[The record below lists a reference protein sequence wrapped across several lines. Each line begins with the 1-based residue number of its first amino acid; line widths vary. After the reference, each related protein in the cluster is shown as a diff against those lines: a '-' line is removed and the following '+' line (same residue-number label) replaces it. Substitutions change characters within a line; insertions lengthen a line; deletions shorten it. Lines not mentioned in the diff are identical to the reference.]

1 MGLTHKE
8 IALLRQL
15 TRLDGVSGREDQI
28 RNYLEEVYRGLG
40 CDVIYDNI
48 GSIIAYK
55 KSKNPNAKKV
65 LVDAHMDEV
74 GFLVGSKID
83 DNTYSLIHIGY
94 IDPNTIDDAPVN
106 VYHNGAIVTKGV
118 VTLSFDKLVLT
129 IEGNYDLVPGS
140 MVTFIRE
147 LKEVDEDRY
156 IAKAYDDRYGIALG
170 IELLTKL
177 KENDE
182 ELDFDLYVSGSV
194 REEVG
199 LKGATTVANLVKPDL
214 AIVLDCSRA
223 ADSFGHVGEG
233 VLIRFYDPAMMSFED
248 LIDFQIR
255 KLSENGVK
263 YQYFATGG
271 GTNAGA
277 IHTSGCGVKTL
288 THCVCAKDIHT
299 NSTIFSGEDYQQA
312 KKGLFV
318 LIDNLNE
325 VL

>member
-1 MGLTHKE
+1 MALTHDE
-8 IALLRQL
+8 FNLLKQL
-15 TRLDGVSGREDQI
+15 TELDGISGRETFV
-28 RNYLEEVYRGLG
+28 RNFLERTYKNLGYEVL
-40 CDVIYDNI
+40 YDNI
-48 GSIIAYK
+48 GSIIAFK
-55 KSKNPNAKKV
+55 KSKKPNAKRV

-74 GFLVGSKID
+74 GFLVGSKIN

-94 IDPNTIDDAPVN
+94 IDPLTISDAEVN
-106 VYHNGAIVTKGV
+106 IYQNGEKIKGIVS
-118 VTLSFDKLVLT
+118 LSLDKLILRVD
-129 IEGNYDLVPGS
+129 GNYNLIPGS
-140 MVTFIRE
+140 MVTFVRE
-147 LKEVDEDRY
+147 FSEIEEDRY
-156 IAKAYDDRYGIALG
+156 IAKAYDDRYGLALG
-170 IELLTKL
+170 IELLSRL
-177 KENDE
+177 KNI

-223 ADSFGHVGEG
+223 ANNFGHLGEG

-248 LIDFQIR
+248 LISFQI
-255 KLSENGVK
+255 KTLTKNGVK
-263 YQYFATGG
+263 FQYFATGG

-277 IHTSGCGVKTL
+277 IHTSGCGIKTL

-299 NSTIFSGEDYQQA
+299 NSTIFSGQDYQQA
-312 KKGLFV
+312 KKGLFA